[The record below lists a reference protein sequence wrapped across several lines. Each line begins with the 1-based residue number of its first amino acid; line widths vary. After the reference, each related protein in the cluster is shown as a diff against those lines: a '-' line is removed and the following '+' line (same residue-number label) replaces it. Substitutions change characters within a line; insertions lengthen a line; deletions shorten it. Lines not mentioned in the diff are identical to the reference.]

1 VIEERC
7 ERKRSRC
14 RRKRTRNEREKGAHA
29 ELLGSSYL
37 NDTPNRSPA
46 ASACFAAGQDRILK
60 GWDGMRRGGD
70 ERASDLGDL
79 SRRAASADEAGGL
92 HLDDHPDLD
101 VRSGRPR
108 VEMLTS
114 FVKVDP

>member
-1 VIEERC
+1 
-7 ERKRSRC
+7 
-14 RRKRTRNEREKGAHA
+14 
-29 ELLGSSYL
+29 
-37 NDTPNRSPA
+37 
-46 ASACFAAGQDRILK
+46 
-60 GWDGMRRGGD
+60 MRRGGD

-92 HLDDHPDLD
+92 HLDDHPDLE